1 MVMELKFNPEKP
13 RYEYVTDMDSLNR
26 ALEDLEKQKA
36 IGVDV
41 ESSGLNAYLDKLLMV
56 QLGTDE
62 ISYIIDIRDVD
73 LRSVLR
79 YKELMENPKII
90 KILHNAKFDY
100 KFLKHHTGVEMTN
113 IYDTMLAEGVLTAGL
128 GSGYSGLK
136 SLAFQYL
143 GLKMDKA
150 IRTTFEG
157 MLHQRFTPEQLE
169 YGALDT
175 LVLFPIFNQQLVKL
189 QKENLVNV
197 AKLEFAATRVV
208 AEMEHRGVYIN
219 VDKWKGIIAD
229 LKVKREDNAV
239 KFYDA
244 IKEFY
249 AFQSMDLFGNSQPPI
264 NINSQMQLLDLF
276 NNKLKITI
284 PSTGDAIL
292 EGVKHPVAEI
302 LRNYRKYEKLISAFG
317 DSLLEKVNPVTGRL
331 HPEFNQLGAAT
342 GRFSCNNPNLQQIP
356 RNSAE
361 APFRECFNPQPGYKL
376 VTADYSSFEMR
387 ILADLSGDKMFI
399 KALNE
404 DLDLHSFTA
413 ALMFGLEYTDD
424 FKKKYPEKRQA
435 AKAIN
440 FGLMYGMGP
449 SRLAAQIDVTK
460 EEATQM
466 MDRYFASYPSVRD
479 FLNGMAKNAVRQGWS
494 STPAGRKRW
503 YKKPDANDPDFKKK
517 IGSIERAAKNH
528 PIQGTNADA
537 VKYAL
542 VFLHDRFKKDGVEG
556 GLTHT
561 VHDEIVSEVRNDQAE
576 YWSKVQ
582 SEEMVR
588 AAKLFISKVPVVS
601 EPFVADVWEH

>member
-1 MVMELKFNPEKP
+1 MDLNFNPDKP
-13 RYEYVTDMDSLNR
+13 SYKYVTDMEALNE
-26 ALEDLEKQKA
+26 ALADLEKQKA

-62 ISYIIDIRDVD
+62 VSYIIDVRDVD
-73 LRSVLR
+73 LTQVPR
-79 YKELMENPKII
+79 YRELMENPKII

-100 KFLKHHTGVEMTN
+100 KFLKHHTKVDMVN

-128 GSGYSGLK
+128 GSGFSGLK

-189 QKENLVNV
+189 QKENLVNI
-197 AKLEFAATRVV
+197 AKLEFAATKVV

-219 VDKWKGIIAD
+219 TEKWKDIIKD
-229 LKVKREDNAV
+229 LKVKREENALS
-239 KFYDA
+239 FYSA
-244 IKEFY
+244 IKNY
-249 AFQSMDLFGNSQPPI
+249 YPYQSMDLFGNAQPPI
-264 NINSQMQLLDLF
+264 NINSQVQLLDLF
-276 NNKLKITI
+276 NNKLSIGI

-292 EGVKHPVAEI
+292 EGVRHPVAEI

-317 DSLLEKVNPVTGRL
+317 ESLLEKVNPVTGRL

-356 RNSAE
+356 RNSQE
-361 APFRECFNPQPGYKL
+361 APFRECFNPMQGYKL

-413 ALMFGLEYTDD
+413 ALMFGLEYSDD
-424 FKKKYPEKRQA
+424 FKKKYPDKRQA

-449 SRLAAQIDVTK
+449 SRLAAQIDVSK
-460 EEATQM
+460 EEAATM
-466 MDRYFASYPSVRD
+466 MEKYFASYPSVRD
-479 FLNGMAKNAVRQGWS
+479 FLNGMAKGAVRNGWS

-503 YKKPDANDPDFKKK
+503 YKKPDATDPDYKKK
-517 IGSIERAAKNH
+517 VGSIERQAKNH

-542 VFLHDRFKKDGVEG
+542 VFLHDRFKKDGVDG

-561 VHDEIVSEVRNDQAE
+561 VHDEIVSEVRADQAE

-588 AAKLFISKVPVVS
+588 AAKLFITKVPVVS
-601 EPFVADVWEH
+601 EPFVGDVWEH

>member
-1 MVMELKFNPEKP
+1 MELKFNPEKP
-13 RYEYVTDMDSLNR
+13 SYEYITDVDSLNR

-41 ESSGLNAYLDKLLMV
+41 ESSGLNAYLDTLLMV
-56 QLGTDE
+56 QLGTDQT
-62 ISYIIDIRDVD
+62 SYIIDVRFVN
-73 LRSVLR
+73 LKEVPR

-128 GSGYSGLK
+128 TAGFVGLK
-136 SLAFQYL
+136 TLAFQYL
-143 GLKMDKA
+143 GLKMEKA
-150 IRTTFEG
+150 IRTSFVG
-157 MLHQRFTPEQLE
+157 MLHQTFTPEQLE

-189 QKENLVNV
+189 QKENVVNI
-197 AKLEFAATRVV
+197 AKLEFATTKVV
-208 AEMEHRGVYIN
+208 AEMEHRGIYI
-219 VDKWKGIIAD
+219 DAEKWKGILKD
-229 LKVKREDNAV
+229 LKVKRIENSE
-239 KFYDA
+239 KFFDA
-244 IKEFY
+244 IKNMY
-249 AFQSMDLFGNSQPPI
+249 AYQSMDLFGTAQPPI
-264 NINSQMQLLDLF
+264 NINSNVQLLDLF
-276 NNKLKITI
+276 NNKLKLNLL
-284 PSTGDAIL
+284 STGDAIL
-292 EGVKHPVAEI
+292 ADVKHPIAAT
-302 LRNYRKYEKLISAFG
+302 LRDYRKYEKLLSAFG
-317 DSLLEKVNPVTGRL
+317 ETLLEKINPVTGRL
-331 HPEFNQLGAAT
+331 HPDFNQLGAAT

-361 APFRECFNPQPGYKL
+361 APFRECFKPREGYKL

-387 ILADLSGDKMFI
+387 ILAELSGDKMFI

-413 ALMFGLEYTDD
+413 ALMFGLEYSDD

-449 SRLAAQIDVTK
+449 GRLAAQIDVTK

-466 MDRYFASYPSVRD
+466 MEKYFSSYPSVRD
-479 FLNGMAKNAVRQGWS
+479 FLNGMAKGAVRNGFS
-494 STPAGRKRW
+494 ATPAGRKRW
-503 YKKPDANDPDFKKK
+503 YKKPDSEDPEFKGK
-517 IGSIERAAKNH
+517 IKSIERQAKNH

-561 VHDEIVSEVRNDQAE
+561 VHDEIVSEVRTDQAE
-576 YWSKVQ
+576 YWAKVQ
-582 SEEMVR
+582 SDEMVR
-588 AAKLFISKVPVVS
+588 AAKLFIHKVPVVS
-601 EPFVADVWEH
+601 DPFVGDVWEH

>member
-1 MVMELKFNPEKP
+1 MDLKFNPEKP
-13 RYEYVTDMDSLNR
+13 RFEYITDLDALNK
-26 ALEDLEKQKA
+26 ALDDLEKQKA

-41 ESSGLNAYLDKLLMV
+41 ESSGLNAYLDTLLMV

-62 ISYIIDIRDVD
+62 VSYIIDVRDVD
-73 LRSVLR
+73 LRKVPR

-100 KFLKHHTGVEMTN
+100 KFLKHQTGVEMIN

-128 GSGYSGLK
+128 GPGFYSLK
-136 SLAFQYL
+136 TLSLQYL

-175 LVLFPIFNQQLVKL
+175 LILFPIFNQQLVKL
-189 QKENLVNV
+189 QKENLVKI

-208 AEMEHRGVYIN
+208 AEMEHRGIYID
-219 VDKWKGIIAD
+219 VDKWKGIIKD
-229 LKVKREDNAV
+229 LKVKRDDNAN

-244 IKEFY
+244 IKSMY
-249 AFQSMDLFGNSQPPI
+249 AFQAMDLFGNSQPPI
-264 NINSQMQLLDLF
+264 NINSQAQLLDLF
-276 NNKLKITI
+276 NKKLKVSI
-284 PSTGDAIL
+284 PSTGDEIL
-292 EGVKHPVAEI
+292 AAVKHPVATI
-302 LRNYRKYEKLISAFG
+302 LRDYRKYEKLISAFG

-356 RNSAE
+356 RNSPE
-361 APFRECFNPQPGYKL
+361 SPFRECFKPVPGYKL

-424 FKKKYPEKRQA
+424 FKKKYPDKRQA

-449 SRLAAQIDVTK
+449 SRLAAQIDVSK
-460 EEATQM
+460 EEAVEM
-466 MDRYFASYPSVRD
+466 MDKYFASYPSVRD
-479 FLNGMAKNAVRQGWS
+479 FLNGMAKGAVRNGWS
-494 STPAGRKRW
+494 ATPAGRKRW
-503 YKKPDANDPDFKKK
+503 YNKPTADDPDYKKK
-517 IGSIERAAKNH
+517 VGSIERQAKNH

-542 VFLHDRFKKDGVEG
+542 VFLHDRFKSEGIEG

-561 VHDEIVSEVRNDQAE
+561 VHDEIVSEVRADQAE
-576 YWSKVQ
+576 QWSKIQ
-582 SEEMVR
+582 SDEMVR
-588 AAKLFISKVPVVS
+588 AAKLFITKVPVVS
-601 EPFVADVWEH
+601 DPFVGDVWEH